1 MGKLWPLRQKLLQ
14 PFTGEGKLPL
24 DWWLSISL
32 AVALRGALLTHETP
46 DYNYYLSPWYDYI
59 VNNQGFWALQDNFS
73 NYTPP
78 YLYALVFVA
87 HYLAFLPKVVAIK
100 LIVFPF
106 EVLASVLIYRLVKL
120 AYPQGP
126 LAKLAT
132 LTFLFAPTVV
142 LNGSYWGQ
150 CDIIYTTALLAC
162 LYCWA
167 THRFMAANLSFG
179 TAIAIK
185 LQALWLGPALL
196 IGVFKKQYSWQLM
209 VWIPLTYGFWSLP
222 AAIAGRPWG
231 ELWLIY
237 FQQSQTFASL
247 TLNAPN
253 IYQWIPPQFY
263 SQVLPWSLAGAIVVC
278 GLFIT
283 IVSSFK
289 FTVTF
294 PLWLQIS
301 LISVILVPYCLPKMH
316 DRYFFA
322 ADVISLVYG
331 FYFPTYFWVPLA
343 LNGISLFSYFPYLWG
358 QQPLPLNLLSLLL
371 AAVIVALFLH
381 LQDSFVA
388 SQNPLNPASG
398 K

>member
-1 MGKLWPLRQKLLQ
+1 MGNHRFPTLTHL
-14 PFTGEGKLPL
+14 FTNGQRIPL
-24 DWWLSISL
+24 DWWLGISL
-32 AVALRGALLTHETP
+32 AIVLRTALLTHETP
-46 DYNYYLSPWYDYI
+46 DYSYYLSPWYEYI
-59 VNNQGFWALQDNFS
+59 VSHQGFWALQDNFS

-106 EVLASVLIYRLVKL
+106 EALAGVLIYRLVKL
-120 AYPQGP
+120 AHPRGP
-126 LAKLAT
+126 LPKLAA

-162 LYCWA
+162 LYHLA
-167 THRFMAANLSFG
+167 RHRFTCASVSFG

-196 IGVFKKQYSWQLM
+196 IGAFKKQYSWQLI
-209 VWIPLTYGFWSLP
+209 VWLPLTYGFWSLP
-222 AAIAGRPWG
+222 AALVGRPWG

-253 IYQWIPPQFY
+253 IYQWLPQEWY
-263 SQVLPWSLAGAIVVC
+263 SQILPWGLAGAIVVS
-278 GLFIT
+278 GLFIA

-289 FTVTF
+289 FTFTF

-322 ADVISLVYG
+322 GDVISLVYG

-371 AAVIVALFLH
+371 AAVIIALLLH
-381 LQDSFVA
+381 LQDSLVA
-388 SQNPLNPASG
+388 SQNPTNPASG